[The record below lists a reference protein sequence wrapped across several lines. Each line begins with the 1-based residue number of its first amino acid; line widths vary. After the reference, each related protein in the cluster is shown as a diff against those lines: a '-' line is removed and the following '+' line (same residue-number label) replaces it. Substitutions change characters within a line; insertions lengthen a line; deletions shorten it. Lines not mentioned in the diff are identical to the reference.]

1 MTSSGTP
8 ALDHT
13 IVWAS
18 DRARSAEFLA
28 HVLGLPVGA
37 PNGPFLPIRLGNG
50 ITLDFAH
57 SGEKPMS
64 QHYAF
69 LVSEEEFDAAFT
81 RITAAGITYWAD
93 PFHTQPGQVNNW
105 NGGRGLYFA
114 DPDDHN
120 MELLTVS

>member
-1 MTSSGTP
+1 MTNAGTP

-13 IVWAS
+13 IVWAT

-28 HVLGLPVGA
+28 HVLGLPVGE
-37 PNGPFLPIRLGNG
+37 PTGSFLPIRLGNG
-50 ITLDFAH
+50 VTLDFAR
-57 SGEKPMS
+57 SSDKPMP

-69 LVSEEEFDAAFT
+69 RIGEDEFDAAFA

-93 PFHTQPGQVNNW
+93 PGHTRPGELNSV
-105 NGGRGLYFA
+105 NGGRGCYFA

-120 MELLTVS
+120 MELLTAP